1 MEGFCTVKLAII
13 ELLPLSGIIIKT
25 AVHFYPAKMRGQ
37 DVKGEGGGE
46 DALASVPH
54 EKDE

>member
-37 DVKGEGGGE
+37 DVKGEGGE